1 MTGISLPKNLF
12 LPVLAVAIA
21 FVIGSL
27 AGSCDRIAVF
37 DQRPQQ
43 GVIEYKISF
52 PTLEDDSGL
61 MTSLLPEKMTMHFN
75 RGVYAT
81 ELSTVGGL
89 FKNRFVVN
97 GNERSMIHQIKI
109 FKKKIESE
117 YNETDILGQLN
128 QMPRLTIIETG
139 ELDTIA
145 GLPCR
150 KAIGIFDHISMPEM
164 TIYYTDAINIP
175 NPNWCTQFHE
185 IDGVLLQYDLEQMG
199 IRMRFTAVSVQ
210 SLETDES
217 SLAPEPG
224 YDRVPVERLQA
235 ELEEVIST
243 FNF

>member
-1 MTGISLPKNLF
+1 M
-12 LPVLAVAIA
+12 
-21 FVIGSL
+21 
-27 AGSCDRIAVF
+27 F